1 MFERDGERYVP
12 TLASQGPW
20 DPTTLHGGPVAGML
34 ARETEKAELDTTM
47 EVGRLTIDLLRPVPL
62 KPLTLRHEVVRQ
74 GRQIA
79 VVDSTMWW
87 DERLV
92 ARSSALYVLA
102 DHEVRSSSRK
112 RFAGE
117 GPPIPGK
124 DSDPRDEFKSAVLE
138 GYTIPGFVKSI
149 EMRRIVGE
157 IRGGAPTIAWARLK
171 LPLVAGESTSPL
183 QNLACIGDFTSGLA
197 NYVNME
203 RYTSPNAD
211 LSYHLVRY
219 PRSEWIGFDAA
230 TVVGDTGIAQ
240 SRCRMFDEEGFVG
253 TGAATLVVA
262 SRPEGTR

>member
-1 MFERDGERYVP
+1 MFERDGDRLVP

-20 DPTTLHGGPVAGML
+20 DPTTLHGGPVAGLL
-34 ARETEKAELDTTM
+34 ARETEQAQLNAPM

-62 KPLTLRHEVVRQ
+62 KPLQTRHEIVRQ

-92 ARSSALYVLA
+92 ARASALYVLS
-102 DHEVRSSSRK
+102 DHKVRSSTRK
-112 RFAGE
+112 RIAGE

-138 GYTIPGFVKSI
+138 GFKIPGFVQAI
-149 EMRRIVGE
+149 ELRRIVGE
-157 IRGGAPTIAWARLK
+157 IHGGAPTIAWARLK
-171 LPLVAGESTSPL
+171 LPLVAGEPISPL
-183 QNLACIGDFTSGLA
+183 QRLACIGDFTSGLG

-219 PRSEWIGFDAA
+219 PRGEWLGMDAA
-230 TVVGDTGIAQ
+230 TVVGDHGVAQ
-240 SRCRMFDEEGFVG
+240 SRTRMFDEEGFLA
-253 TGAATLVVA
+253 TSNATLVIT
-262 SRPEGTR
+262 SRS